1 MGTLLPSIQDWLQCL
16 VKCVISD
23 LRFMHHIMVHEL
35 YIIYILYMN
44 YILQIYFKCKKIS
57 LWFHH
62 PYNSVELTSVM
73 GPKFQI
79 YLHSLFQRTSC
90 ISSHSCMPSTLE
102 KKPPILCRH
111 LRLNI
116 VQKTKLHGSRLCLN
130 GSFSYIFDTCWKRGK
145 HYSYTFPPLNLQW
158 FFRSK
163 SLRVISY
170 WYT

>member
-1 MGTLLPSIQDWLQCL
+1 MSCEMCDFRSEIHAPYYGTWI
-16 VKCVISD
+16 I
-23 LRFMHHIMVHEL
+23 
-35 YIIYILYMN
+35 YYIYILYMN

-111 LRLNI
+111 LRLNMI

-130 GSFSYIFDTCWKRGK
+130 GSFSYIFGTCWKRGK

>member
-1 MGTLLPSIQDWLQCL
+1 MSCEMCDFRSEIHAPYYGAWI
-16 VKCVISD
+16 I
-23 LRFMHHIMVHEL
+23 
-35 YIIYILYMN
+35 YYIYILYMN

-111 LRLNI
+111 LRLNMI

-130 GSFSYIFDTCWKRGK
+130 GSFSYIFGTCWKRGK